1 MNDIDAMKRIPA
13 VVLTTTGLLGG
24 LALASATAAGAHR
37 LLREAAAPGGPPDAA
52 VAGLAALAVALIAT
66 WAALALSLALVAHL
80 PGAVGAAARRAHER
94 VTPAV
99 VRRWAA
105 VALGASLTASV
116 LPGTAVAASLRGP
129 GWSAASTGT
138 PTPGSMGK
146 ATSSPTSGSSGAP
159 EPGWSSLPSP
169 AAPSPTATATTAPS
183 PTATATTAPHGPGW
197 TPRRPPARQRIAPD
211 LLVGRDR
218 TAASAEVVV
227 RRGDSLWSIVR
238 AQLGPGA
245 TDAEIADAWP
255 RWHAANARRVGPD
268 PHLLLPGTRLVPPTD
283 RHEPGTSPTTKGTP

>member
-1 MNDIDAMKRIPA
+1 MNDTDAMNRIPA

-99 VRRWAA
+99 VRRCAS

-116 LPGTAVAASLRGP
+116 LPGTAVAAGVRGP

-138 PTPGSMGK
+138 PTPGSTGG

-169 AAPSPTATATTAPS
+169 AAPSPTASATTAPS

-238 AQLGPGA
+238 ARLGPGA

-255 RWHAANARRVGPD
+255 RWHAANARCIGPD